1 MCGPHIVYSQICTYN
16 HTYAHTYNIHQG
28 RYGFIQTYMH
38 TLQLTCVY
46 PIHTRQ
52 PHRHANIPTCIL
64 LYGTYI
70 HTCIHIHTYIH
81 NGMFINTICT
91 HVCKYWYRCTYTF
104 THTQNAQDERP
115 DGHTCMTKQFIY
127 SYMPDA
133 TTSSVCPSIQLRRTQ
148 LAIHTLPAI
157 TNTPHMHSKPSA
169 TCHYSQI
176 LKRREALEHARR
188 QRRDLVVIKIP
199 AQAHTQG
206 EGGEAAASRSR
217 AVHLDALR
225 MQERLVASG
234 LQARRICMLPRYVIC
249 T

>member
-1 MCGPHIVYSQICTYN
+1 MYVWPAHCIFTNMYIQSHVCTHIQ
-16 HTYAHTYNIHQG
+16 HTPRQVWIHTNIHAHAS
-28 RYGFIQTYMH
+28 TYVRIPYSH
-38 TLQLTCVY
+38 
-46 PIHTRQ
+46 RQ
-52 PHRHANIPTCIL
+52 SHRHANIPTCIL

-70 HTCIHIHTYIH
+70 HACIRTYTMVCLS
-81 NGMFINTICT
+81 NKTPS
-91 HVCKYWYRCTYTF
+91 CKYWYICTYIF

-115 DGHTCMTKQFIY
+115 DGHKCMTKQFIY